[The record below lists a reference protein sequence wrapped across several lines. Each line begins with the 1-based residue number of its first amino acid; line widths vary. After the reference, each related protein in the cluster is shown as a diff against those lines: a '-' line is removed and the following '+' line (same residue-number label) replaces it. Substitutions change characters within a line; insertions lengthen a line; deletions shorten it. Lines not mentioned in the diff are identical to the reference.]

1 MLIHVDGEMANEVE
15 FEDFEEK
22 KRNREILQEK
32 KNKIKRNELKEMK
45 T

>member
-1 MLIHVDGEMANEVE
+1 VE

>member
-1 MLIHVDGEMANEVE
+1 LLHGIKLNKVE